1 MTNTETVP
9 AIYVGTYAKYNNGSI
24 NGAWLKLT
32 DYNNSKEFYKAC
44 KIIHK
49 DEIDPEYMFQDY
61 EGFPKSLYS
70 ESGNIDEIYQYLD
83 FINDNDIDATAFE
96 AYMSLGNDLE
106 YAMDNFN
113 EAYYGRWN
121 NELEFCEQLFDEIN
135 EIPAHLASYIDYER
149 VTSDYM
155 YEYTFVDG
163 YMFRDV

>member
-32 DYNNSKEFYKAC
+32 DYADSKEFYEAC
-44 KIIHK
+44 KELHK

-61 EGFPKSLYS
+61 EGFPESLYS

-83 FINDNDIDATAFE
+83 FINDNNIDADAFE
-96 AYMSLGNDLE
+96 AYISLGNNLE
-106 YAMDNFN
+106 YAMENFDK
-113 EAYYGRWN
+113 AYQGEWN
-121 NELEFCEQLFDEIN
+121 SEREFCEELFDKIN
-135 EIPAHLASYIDYER
+135 EIPSNLASYIAYER

-155 YEYTFVDG
+155 HEYTFVDG